1 MSARSAAMSAL
12 AGLSLMT
19 TMASAQ
25 TSAVCDRGR
34 IGPRLPLGV
43 TLGEADMG
51 MTPSPCG
58 GRMLSL
64 EGRGTALLALD
75 DFYGAIDAGAV
86 IAGTYPLGG
95 RLWLSGAIAPLQ
107 FRFVQNASIAA
118 TTLGLGASTLG
129 LHAWVVDG
137 ARWRVSVYGRVRVP
151 TETGR
156 QYAATVGVE
165 PGVAALWSP
174 SPRVTVAFGASL
186 QGLFTVLGSHTVSRM
201 TAQATA
207 DVGVLLRWF
216 EPVLGAELRVGSD
229 DDGALEYIAP
239 KLGLRFHP
247 GRRWVIALDAMMP
260 LGGSDRTLARAAL
273 GVTRAW

>member
-12 AGLSLMT
+12 AGLSLVT
-19 TMASAQ
+19 TVASAQ
-25 TSAVCDRGR
+25 TSAVCERGR

-58 GRMLSL
+58 GRTLSL

-86 IAGTYPLGG
+86 ISGTYPLNG

-201 TAQATA
+201 TAQVTA

-229 DDGALEYIAP
+229 DDGAFEYVAP

-260 LGGSDRTLARAAL
+260 LGGIDRTLARAAL